1 MVSSQIPRALRHA
14 IQCLYQ
20 SGRSHGGLC
29 GPHRGFVYV
38 YVRVCGVSVWGWVG
52 EGRVL
57 AAGCAE
63 ALPPPL
69 TLAHLF
75 RGGSG
80 LPLPRQARWRRSAS
94 LLAHE
99 AVSRRAG
106 GRSGY
111 SFHSSRPFTPFTFL
125 TDRTHPLTT
134 LDTFLG
140 VNQEPSKHD
149 QPTSVLLL
157 PVCSSQRNQNYSP
170 RT

>member
-1 MVSSQIPRALRHA
+1 MRSYVCVRASFDALITIIKMVSSQIPRALRHA

-75 RGGSG
+75 RGGAG

-94 LLAHE
+94 SFMLTPW
-99 AVSRRAG
+99 AVG
-106 GRSGY
+106 I
-111 SFHSSRPFTPFTFL
+111 
-125 TDRTHPLTT
+125 
-134 LDTFLG
+134 
-140 VNQEPSKHD
+140 E
-149 QPTSVLLL
+149 
-157 PVCSSQRNQNYSP
+157 
-170 RT
+170 